1 MVDIWIKGSNSN
13 QPADN
18 FVIII
23 KVHHQYLSIKHLHML
38 RKDSVL
44 WKCPIQSGFIS
55 WRCKFTSIIQF
66 ELFEN
71 SHFTSSK
78 DRMVISKIVAIQD
91 ATGWYASIWQQWLSE
106 IAYSIRPDS
115 ERQNITDDAIKEQWQ
130 TLRRQKHKSD

>member
-13 QPADN
+13 QPACD

-23 KVHHQYLSIKHLHML
+23 KVHRQYLSIKHLHML

-44 WKCPIQSGFIS
+44 WKSRIQTGFI
-55 WRCKFTSIIQF
+55 WGRCKCTSIIQF

-71 SHFTSSK
+71 SNFTSSR
-78 DRMVISKIVAIQD
+78 DRMVISKIVTIQD
-91 ATGWYASIWQQWLSE
+91 ATSWYASIWQQWLSE

-115 ERQNITDDAIKEQWQ
+115 ERQNITDDAIKEEWQ
-130 TLRRQKHKSD
+130 TLRRQQYKSD